1 MPSYY
6 RLLILGAT
14 MKHATPETIDAIA
27 AVLGIVRARPE
38 LTERKHGTFY
48 RKASAFLHFHED
60 PAGLFAD
67 VKGANGWERIQVD
80 APGGSAALLARVH
93 AILG

>member
-1 MPSYY
+1 
-6 RLLILGAT
+6 
-14 MKHATPETIDAIA
+14 MKHATPQTFDGIA
-27 AVLGIVRARPE
+27 AVLDVVRARPE

-67 VKGANGWERIQVD
+67 VKGEGGWERIQVD
-80 APGGSAALLARVH
+80 APGGDAALLARV
-93 AILG
+93 AELLD